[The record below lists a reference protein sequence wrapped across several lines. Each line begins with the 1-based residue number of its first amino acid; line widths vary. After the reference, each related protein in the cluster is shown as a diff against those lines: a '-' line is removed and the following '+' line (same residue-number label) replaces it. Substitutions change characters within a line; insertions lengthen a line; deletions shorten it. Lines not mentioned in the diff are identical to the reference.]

1 MYYLRKF
8 KNIDDYN
15 EFIESGDPSCNLFVC
30 GYEGSSS
37 VTFSDICNDK
47 SNPELYDVAVEH
59 DWLSEERPNVLTIR
73 DVNKVDD
80 EKFTMVEK
88 FGDYVQVGKNISPVE
103 KIDENTYI
111 MNGNVYSA
119 GTYYAFYGEIMIDTN
134 VDEEI
139 IIENDNFSAITPGT
153 YTLRKWTA
161 SSMTANYSYPI
172 YDIDHLIPTE
182 LRQQFIERSKQSD
195 VKFFGDCWN
204 NEMYIVDA
212 YNYQI
217 SNGYYK
223 ETDISGYRNLSKF
236 NEFKYFSN
244 VTQLP
249 SNCFSNSP
257 LQAIEFPNNLS
268 SIGSYC
274 FNLSKLRG
282 RVIIPSSVSELG
294 SSIFDSCSGITD
306 AVVEEGVNYIP
317 YGMFQK
323 CTSLTSITIPNSIL
337 DIEPQAF
344 MNCKSLKEINLPD
357 SITSIGYSVFN
368 ECTSLEKVHMPSG
381 ITFISSNTF
390 YNCSKL
396 SDINIPSGVTEIG
409 GYAFYN
415 CSSFSSLTIPN
426 VEKMGNFAL
435 FGTNVKELIA
445 PKCKSIGYGLASEN
459 FTQPSTPSLKKMYA
473 PELITFSENAFRRC
487 NGVNY
492 IFAPKTETIGRCAF
506 QNVYAQY
513 FLFPNLKSTS
523 VYTYWG
529 SAGNEPYEFWLIGGS
544 GIKTNFSYFYSN
556 EVEIVFLLKTP
567 QSVGFNTATD
577 KFTIYVPDD
586 AYDAYK
592 AHSIY
597 SACTK
602 LYKNSEY
609 VSDITYSVDNDKNE
623 LTVVMSPVTYNA
635 STTNMDINEYTVSL
649 TDNGNILELKD
660 DFHYKLV
667 YNIKGNGNVTFNI
680 NGNYSYSPSKTLN
693 ISL

>member
-8 KNIDDYN
+8 QNIDDYN

-30 GYEGSSS
+30 GYEGRSS

-80 EKFTMVEK
+80 EKFTMVENV
-88 FGDYVQVGKNISPVE
+88 GDYVQVYEDIYPVE
-103 KIDENTYI
+103 KIDENTYK
-111 MNGNVYSA
+111 MQGKVYSA
-119 GTYYAFYGEIMIDTN
+119 GTYYTDYGLIMIDTN

-139 IIENDNFSAITPGT
+139 IIESDNFSAITPGT

-161 SSMTANYSYPI
+161 SSMTGNYSYPY
-172 YDIDHLIPTE
+172 YDVDHLIPTE
-182 LRQQFIERSKQSD
+182 LRQQAIEHSKQSD
-195 VKFFGDCWN
+195 VKFFGNYLN
-204 NEMYIVDA
+204 NEMYIVDT
-212 YNYQI
+212 YNFQI
-217 SNGYYK
+217 SNGNYK
-223 ETDISGYRNLSKF
+223 VMDISGYRNLSKF

-249 SNCFSNSP
+249 SNCLSNSP
-257 LQAIEFPNNLS
+257 LQSIEFPNNLS

-282 RVIIPSSVSELG
+282 MVSIPSSVSELG
-294 SSIFDSCSGITD
+294 SAIFNSCSGITD
-306 AVVEEGVNYIP
+306 AVIEEGVNYIP
-317 YGMFQK
+317 YGMFQN
-323 CTSLTSITIPNSIL
+323 CTSLTSVTIPNSVVNVETYVFS
-337 DIEPQAF
+337 D
-344 MNCKSLKEINLPD
+344 CTKLKDVYIPD
-357 SITSIGYSVFN
+357 SVKNIGNNSFYKCS
-368 ECTSLEKVHMPSG
+368 SLERVH
-381 ITFISSNTF
+381 ISSGVTILPYHIF
-390 YNCSKL
+390 GFCSKL
-396 SDINIPSGVTEIG
+396 SDVETSGITEIKT
-409 GYAFYN
+409 YAFRN
-415 CSSFSSLTIPN
+415 CSAITHLNLSN
-426 VEKMGNFAL
+426 VESIGDGAF
-435 FGTNVKELIA
+435 FQSGIKELII

-459 FTQPSTPSLKKMYA
+459 YTQPSTPSLKKMYA

-523 VYTYWG
+523 EYTF
-529 SAGNEPYEFWLIGGS
+529 AGLSDVNPYEFWLIGGS
-544 GIKTNFSYFYSN
+544 GIKTNFTYFYSN

-567 QSVGFNTATD
+567 QRVGFNTATD

-609 VSDITYSVDNDKNE
+609 VSDITYSVDNTNNE
-623 LTVVMSPVTYNA
+623 LTVVMSPVTYNS
-635 STTNMDINEYTVSL
+635 STENMDINEYSVSL
-649 TDNGNILELKD
+649 TDNGGILELMED
-660 DFHYKLV
+660 YHYKLV
-667 YNIKGNGNVTFNI
+667 YKIKGSGNVSFNI
-680 NGNYSYSPSKTLN
+680 VGEYSYSPSKTLN

>member
-8 KNIDDYN
+8 QNIDDYN

-88 FGDYVQVGKNISPVE
+88 FGDYVQVGEKISPVE

-119 GTYYAFYGEIMIDTN
+119 GTYYTFYGEIMIDTN

-139 IIENDNFSAITPGT
+139 IIESDNFSAITPGT

-161 SSMTANYSYPI
+161 SSMTENYSYPL

-182 LRQQFIERSKQSD
+182 LKQQFIERSKQSD
-195 VKFFGDCWN
+195 IKIFGDNWN

-212 YNYQI
+212 YNFQI

-223 ETDISGYRNLSKF
+223 VMDISGYRNLSKF

-249 SNCFSNSP
+249 SNCFDNSP
-257 LQAIEFPNNLS
+257 LQTIEFPNNLS
-268 SIGSYC
+268 SIGDYC

-282 RVIIPSSVSELG
+282 RVSIPSSVSELG
-294 SSIFDSCSGITD
+294 SGIFNSCSGITD
-306 AVVEEGVNYIP
+306 AVIEEGVNYIP
-317 YGMFQK
+317 YGMFQN
-323 CTSLTSITIPNSIL
+323 CTSLTSVTIPNSVVNVETYVFS
-337 DIEPQAF
+337 D
-344 MNCKSLKEINLPD
+344 CTKLKDVYIPD
-357 SITSIGYSVFN
+357 SVKNIGNNSFYKCS
-368 ECTSLEKVHMPSG
+368 SLERVHIPSG
-381 ITFISSNTF
+381 VTILPYHIFGF
-390 YNCSKL
+390 CSKL
-396 SDINIPSGVTEIG
+396 SDVETSGITEIKN
-409 GYAFYN
+409 YAFRN
-415 CSSFSSLTIPN
+415 CSAITHLNLSN
-426 VEKMGNFAL
+426 VESIGDGAF
-435 FGTNVKELIA
+435 FQSGIKELII

-459 FTQPSTPSLKKMYA
+459 YTQPSTPSLKKMYA

-523 VYTYWG
+523 EYTYLG
-529 SAGNEPYEFWLIGGS
+529 IAQHEPYEFWLIGGS

-567 QSVGFNTATD
+567 QRVGFNTATD
-577 KFTIYVPDD
+577 NFTIYVPDD

>member
-30 GYEGSSS
+30 GYEGSPS
-37 VTFSDICNDK
+37 VTFSDICNDET
-47 SNPELYDVAVEH
+47 NPELYDVAVEH

-88 FGDYVQVGKNISPVE
+88 FGDYVQVGENISPVE

-111 MNGNVYSA
+111 MNGKVYSA
-119 GTYYAFYGEIMIDTN
+119 GTYYTEYGDIMIDTN

-139 IIENDNFSAITPGT
+139 IIESDNLSAITPGT

-161 SSMTANYSYPI
+161 SSMTENYSYPL
-172 YDIDHLIPTE
+172 YDVDHLIPTE
-182 LRQQFIERSKQSD
+182 LRQRFIEGTKQSD
-195 VKFFGDCWN
+195 IKFFGDCWN
-204 NEMYIVDA
+204 NEMYIGGA
-212 YNYQI
+212 YNFQI

-223 ETDISGYRNLSKF
+223 VMDISGYRNLSKF

-249 SNCFSNSP
+249 SNCFYNSP

-268 SIGSYC
+268 SIGSDC

-282 RVIIPSSVSELG
+282 RVSIPSSVSELG
-294 SSIFDSCSGITD
+294 SGIFNSCSGITD
-306 AVVEEGVNYIP
+306 AVIEEGVNYIP

-323 CTSLTSITIPNSIL
+323 CTSLTSVTIPNNIL
-337 DIEPQAF
+337 NIEPQAF
-344 MNCKSLKEINLPD
+344 MRCKSLKEVNLPD
-357 SITSIGYSVFN
+357 SITSIGYSVFH
-368 ECTSLEKVHMPSG
+368 ECTSLEKVHIPSG

-390 YNCSKL
+390 YNCPKL
-396 SDINIPSGVTEIG
+396 SDIETSGITEIKN
-409 GYAFYN
+409 YAFRN
-415 CSSFSSLTIPN
+415 CSAITHLNLSN
-426 VEKMGNFAL
+426 VESIGD
-435 FGTNVKELIA
+435 GTFFQSGIKELII

-459 FTQPSTPSLKKMYA
+459 YTQPSTPSLKKMYA

-487 NGVNY
+487 FNVNY

-523 VYTYWG
+523 EYTF
-529 SAGNEPYEFWLIGGS
+529 AGLSNVNPYEFWLIGGS

-567 QSVGFNTATD
+567 QRVGFNTATD

-609 VSDITYSVDNDKNE
+609 VSDITYSVDNTNNE
-623 LTVVMSPVTYNA
+623 LTVVMSPVTYNS
-635 STTNMDINEYTVSL
+635 STENMDINEYSVSL
-649 TDNGNILELKD
+649 TDNGGILELMED
-660 DFHYKLV
+660 YHYKLV
-667 YNIKGNGNVTFNI
+667 YRIKGSGNVSFNI
-680 NGNYSYSPSKTLN
+680 VGEYSYSPSKTLN